1 MGNMSRSRGLYPLGV
16 QTSTRYLSSAGYTL
30 QKTGLSFRVENDT
43 SGFVST
49 TEVLFN
55 DPSSSRTCTFEA
67 YEFLTLSFEKATKKS
82 EKSRFFPS
90 GLSPTTLQALAKL
103 VNARTVNTALVALVS
118 QKWFCID
125 QCA

>member
-49 TEVLFN
+49 TEVLVN

-67 YEFLTLSFEKATKKS
+67 YVKS
-82 EKSRFFPS
+82 EKCQFFPS

>member
-1 MGNMSRSRGLYPLGV
+1 MRVPFFLSFFVKIKDRSFLNLFFFFWGEGEAAVGNMSRSRGLYPLGV

-67 YEFLTLSFEKATKKS
+67 YEFLTLSFEKATKKV
-82 EKSRFFPS
+82 KKVDFF
-90 GLSPTTLQALAKL
+90 LQ
-103 VNARTVNTALVALVS
+103 V
-118 QKWFCID
+118 
-125 QCA
+125 

>member
-1 MGNMSRSRGLYPLGV
+1 MSRSRGLYPLGV

-30 QKTGLSFRVENDT
+30 QKTGLSFRVDTSDT

-67 YEFLTLSFEKATKKS
+67 YEFLTLSFEKATKKV
-82 EKSRFFPS
+82 KKVDFF
-90 GLSPTTLQALAKL
+90 LQ
-103 VNARTVNTALVALVS
+103 V
-118 QKWFCID
+118 
-125 QCA
+125 

>member
-1 MGNMSRSRGLYPLGV
+1 MCNESSFFSLFLCQNKGQIFLEPFFFLLGGGEAAVGNMSRSRGLYPLGV

-67 YEFLTLSFEKATKKS
+67 YEFLTLSFEKATKKV
-82 EKSRFFPS
+82 KKVDFF
-90 GLSPTTLQALAKL
+90 LQ
-103 VNARTVNTALVALVS
+103 V
-118 QKWFCID
+118 
-125 QCA
+125 